1 MKINFLRK
9 MFCSLV
15 LAATVLTANAADRL
29 LIVGEAVWGGW
40 SIDNSIVMFNS
51 TENPDVFKATVNLN
65 ANGTFKFLTTT
76 ATAEYLTLSGVRLSA
91 PAKGI
96 CVKRLGNKVMKTIN
110 KK

>member
-1 MKINFLRK
+1 

-76 ATAEYLTLSGVRLSA
+76 ATAEYFTLRRKVVSSC
-91 PAKGI
+91 KGYLR
-96 CVKRLGNKVMKTIN
+96 KTPGQQGNEDH
-110 KK
+110 